1 MTIKARLILSTGA
14 LLCLATAVI
23 SVVAISAVTGSMTSR
38 LDAQLREY
46 MRQPQVAT
54 ARAPMGHVRIIGGPA
69 AASAYQAV
77 AVLIVDDAGTV
88 AGVIRA
94 GYFTDPLPPP
104 ELPDPMPAEGG
115 AVTAASADGSTD
127 YRLLVVGRVAQL
139 TLDPATGE
147 QTSVSGRLVLAAPM
161 TEVGTVRRQ
170 LVTTMAVTVA
180 GVLLL
185 SVLASW
191 WITRRGLRPVG
202 NMIDTA
208 AAIAEGDLSRRVAK
222 PSGRFDE
229 LTRLATA
236 INTMVSRL
244 VRAIGERETQQERL
258 RRFVADASH
267 ELRTPLATIGGYADL
282 YESGGASSGAM
293 LDRAMSRIRAENLR
307 MAALVD
313 DMLLLARLDQQ
324 AEQVYGDCDLS
335 RVVADSVDD
344 ARAVDTER
352 EVRAEVA
359 SSVVVTGDEARLRQ
373 VAANLL
379 ANARQH
385 TPPGTTVTVSLGIE
399 GDRAVLSVRD
409 DGPGLDD
416 EHRARAFD
424 RLYRADPSRSRAT
437 GGSGLGLSIVASI
450 VAAHKGRV
458 EMTGGPGR
466 GTCVRVE
473 LPLAG

>member
-1 MTIKARLILSTGA
+1 MTIKARLIFSTGA

-23 SVVAISAVTGSMTSR
+23 SVVAISAVTGSMTAR

-46 MRQPQVAT
+46 MRQPQFAT
-54 ARAPMGHVRIIGGPA
+54 AQAPAGVVMITKTPTTS
-69 AASAYQAV
+69 SAYQAV
-77 AVLIVDDAGTV
+77 AVMVVDDGGGLT
-88 AGVIRA
+88 GLINA
-94 GYFTDPLPPP
+94 GYFTDPLPAP
-104 ELPDPMPAEGG
+104 ELPDTLPADGE
-115 AVTAASADGSTD
+115 AVTASSADGTVD
-127 YRLLVVGRVAQL
+127 YRVLPVGAVARL
-139 TLDPATGE
+139 SIDPGTGE
-147 QTSVSGRLVLAAPM
+147 KTSVSGRLVLAAPM
-161 TEVGTVRRQ
+161 TEVSTVRQQ

-208 AAIAEGDLSRRVAK
+208 AAIAEGDLSRRVTK
-222 PSGRFDE
+222 PPGRFDE

-282 YESGGASSGAM
+282 YESGGASSGAV

-324 AEQVYGDCDLS
+324 AEQVYGACDLS

-344 ARAVDTER
+344 ARAVDAER
-352 EVRAEVA
+352 VVLAELA
-359 SSVVVTGDEARLRQ
+359 PSVTVTGDEARLRQ
-373 VAANLL
+373 VTANLL

-385 TPPGTTVTVSLGIE
+385 TPPGTTVAVTLAVE
-399 GDRAVLSVRD
+399 DDRAVLTVED
-409 DGPGLDD
+409 DGPGLDE

-450 VAAHKGRV
+450 VAAHKGTV
-458 EMTGGPGR
+458 EMTGAPGE

-473 LPLAG
+473 LPRAA

>member
-23 SVVAISAVTGSMTSR
+23 SVVAISAVTGSMTAR
-38 LDAQLREY
+38 LDAQLREF
-46 MRQPQVAT
+46 MRQPQIAT
-54 ARAPMGHVRIIGGPA
+54 TQAPAGVLMISKGLA
-69 AASAYQAV
+69 TTSAYQAV
-77 AVLIVDDAGTV
+77 AVMVVDDSGGLTGLV
-88 AGVIRA
+88 NA
-94 GYFTDPLPPP
+94 GYFTDPLPAPDLP
-104 ELPDPMPAEGG
+104 ETLPADGEATTASSADGTVDYRVLPVG
-115 AVTAASADGSTD
+115 AVT
-127 YRLLVVGRVAQL
+127 RLSI
-139 TLDPATGE
+139 DPGTGE
-147 QTSVSGRLVLAAPM
+147 KTTVSGRLVLAAPM
-161 TEVGTVRRQ
+161 TEVSTVRQQ
-170 LVTTMAVTVA
+170 LITTMAVTVA

-208 AAIAEGDLSRRVAK
+208 AAIAEGDLSRRVDR

-282 YESGGASSGAM
+282 YESGGASSGAV

-324 AEQVYGDCDLS
+324 AEQVYGACDMS

-344 ARAVDTER
+344 ARAVDAER
-352 EVRAEVA
+352 DVLAELA
-359 SSVVVTGDEARLRQ
+359 PSVTVTGDEARLRQ
-373 VAANLL
+373 VTANLL

-385 TPPGTTVTVSLGIE
+385 TPPGTTVAVTLAVE
-399 GDRAVLSVRD
+399 DDRAVLTVED

-424 RLYRADPSRSRAT
+424 RLYRVDPSRSRAT

-450 VAAHKGRV
+450 VAAHKGSV
-458 EMTGGPGR
+458 EMTGAPGE

-473 LPLAG
+473 LPMPA